1 MVETVSSC
9 IKETNDV
16 FDEYDQLKLQEAKR
30 LITEV
35 YEFNY
40 GAPRMSRK
48 IKKLETISEL
58 LGNKLPSFR
67 NLPWRSQVG
76 DLLLFLLDRVTYY
89 GMTATMRPVVRQA
102 IPGEPPVLFAV
113 IVRPSPEAT
122 PHGNVQLYKYA
133 PPHSLY

>member
-1 MVETVSSC
+1 MLETVSSC

-48 IKKLETISEL
+48 IKKL
-58 LGNKLPSFR
+58 
-67 NLPWRSQVG
+67 
-76 DLLLFLLDRVTYY
+76 
-89 GMTATMRPVVRQA
+89 
-102 IPGEPPVLFAV
+102 
-113 IVRPSPEAT
+113 
-122 PHGNVQLYKYA
+122 
-133 PPHSLY
+133 

>member
-1 MVETVSSC
+1 MSPAFFYKNVLNFVSDMD
-9 IKETNDV
+9 N
-16 FDEYDQLKLQEAKR
+16 R
-30 LITEV
+30 LAASLTD
-35 YEFNY
+35 NN
-40 GAPRMSRK
+40 PSLTRS
-48 IKKLETISEL
+48 SEL

-102 IPGEPPVLFAV
+102 IPGEPPVLSAV

-122 PHGNVQLYKYA
+122 PQRGVC
-133 PPHSLY
+133 